1 LRWGSYRAVC
11 KSVSATETPGDELD
25 TILFTLKFSETGLR
39 APPKPAPAAK
49 AATTATQG
57 AQVATLT
64 AGESAAIAAA
74 GAAVSARAAGYLV
87 AIGNAETGLGNLPDV
102 DASLA
107 TLAQAVAD
115 LDALHG
121 GGGDHAVS
129 MHRIAAIRIDARRK
143 HDEAIRVLGPCYP
156 LVADV
161 LLAKGDPATWARR
174 RGIHE
179 KAGFGVLVIS
189 LDALAEHYAIS

>member
-1 LRWGSYRAVC
+1 MKRSTKGQFIHADALDARGSIGAPAVR
-11 KSVSATETPGDELD
+11 VERGEAAEERRNELD
-25 TILFTLKFSETGLR
+25 SEGRVIGERRGHRVGALGRYYARGEITSRQHDAGQR
-39 APPKPAPAAK
+39 FVDEWEDANR
-49 AATTATQG
+49 TA
-57 AQVATLT
+57 
-64 AGESAAIAAA
+64 
-74 GAAVSARAAGYLV
+74 RM
-87 AIGNAETGLGNLPDV
+87 
-102 DASLA
+102 
-107 TLAQAVAD
+107 VAD